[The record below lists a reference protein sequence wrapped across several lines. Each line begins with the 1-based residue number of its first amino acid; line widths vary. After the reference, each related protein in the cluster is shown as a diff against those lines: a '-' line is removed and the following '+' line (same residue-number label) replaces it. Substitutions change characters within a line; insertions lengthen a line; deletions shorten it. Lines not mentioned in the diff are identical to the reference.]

1 MCRKFSSKFFIAS
14 LALPYGLE
22 PRITDGEDA
31 VPGEFPYQVSVQY
44 GLPPILPFSH
54 ICGGSILNKNHVITA
69 GHCIINRLG
78 KLRVIAGKH
87 VLLETESTEQVVDVA
102 KSYVHEKYP
111 GYVFAIYTIKN
122 QFFHVQLELTKAKI
136 CELITL
142 LLRFF
147 RGVAPYDIA
156 VLKLSTHLI
165 FNERVSAVNLPQQ
178 NEVRIGN
185 VVLSG
190 WGSTSKNLLP
200 TLPKVLQKATIPLLD
215 NQSCLKKLE
224 IVGSVQLYDSQI
236 CTDAVKETSAC
247 SGDSG
252 GPLVQF
258 DGNNPTQLGIVS
270 WGVYPCGVSGSPS
283 VYTRVSSYVDWIEH
297 IVNA

>member
-1 MCRKFSSKFFIAS
+1 MCRKFLLKFFIAS

-54 ICGGSILNKNHVITA
+54 ICGGSILNENHVITA
-69 GHCIINRLG
+69 AHCIINRLG

-111 GYVFAIYTIKN
+111 G
-122 QFFHVQLELTKAKI
+122 
-136 CELITL
+136 
-142 LLRFF
+142 
-147 RGVAPYDIA
+147 GVAPYDIA

-200 TLPKVLQKATIPLLD
+200 TFPKVLQKATIPLLD

-224 IVGSVQLYDSQI
+224 KVGFLQLYDSQI

-247 SGDSG
+247 FKDSG
-252 GPLVQF
+252 SPLVQF
-258 DGNNPTQLGIVS
+258 DDNNSTQLGIVS
-270 WGVYPCGVSGSPS
+270 WVVYPCGVSGSPS
-283 VYTRVSSYVDWIEH
+283 VYTRVSSYVDWIKH